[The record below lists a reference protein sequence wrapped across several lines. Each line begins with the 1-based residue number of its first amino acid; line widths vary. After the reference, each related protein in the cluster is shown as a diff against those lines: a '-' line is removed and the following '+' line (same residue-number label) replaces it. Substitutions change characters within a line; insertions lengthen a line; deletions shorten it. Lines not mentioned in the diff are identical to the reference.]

1 MELRDP
7 FPRPPRHAV
16 ASSTSTRLTIFR
28 VLVVIAFVVLAG
40 RLWQLQIVQ
49 GDQYRLK
56 ADTNRFRI
64 EAIDAPRGV
73 VYDRNG
79 DIVVRNQA
87 TFAVTIVPADLPPEE
102 TDRIFRRLA
111 ELLDMPVQGVPAEL
125 GAVSRP
131 GIEDIVEAGRQRD
144 PYSPVLVKAKVPR
157 DVALV
162 IEEAHLSLP
171 GVRIETAPVREYTSG
186 PLLAHILGYMGPIPK
201 EWADVYDAEGY
212 HPDDRI
218 GLTGIEY
225 SFEDALRGDKGQQF
239 VEIDV
244 LGRVLRTIGEPI
256 APTTGNSLYLT
267 LDAELQQDVA
277 DILEDALAELNS
289 SSGVAI
295 VGKPQTGEI
304 LAIVSLPTYDNNLF
318 SGGISARDWEQL
330 TSAELNP
337 LLNRSI
343 AGLYAP
349 GSTFKLIPASA
360 ALQEGV
366 VDLQTR
372 IHDPGMILVKNQY
385 YPNNLDLAQPFY
397 CWLRRGHGSL
407 NIINA
412 IAQSCDVFFY
422 EIAGGF
428 EEFRGLGVD
437 RLAHYSELFGLGAP
451 TGIDLPGEYAGLV
464 PTPDWKRLRFGVDGV
479 WTTGNTYNMGIGQG
493 DVLTTPLQ
501 MFSVVSVVANGG
513 TLYRPLVVQ
522 RVVDAAGKTVGTAQ
536 PDATR
541 KVPVDPAHLAAVRE
555 GMRLAVTS
563 GTAQSSWTHLP
574 TEIAIAGKTGTAEFC
589 EANAAGTDCRR
600 DEDGNL
606 MTHAWFLA
614 FAPYEQPEIAVV
626 VFIDGHGVGR
636 VIEGSQEAAPIA
648 ADIIRTYYGMPLWEP
663 TPTPSSEGP

>member
-16 ASSTSTRLTIFR
+16 ASSTSTRLVVFR
-28 VLVVIAFVVLAG
+28 VLIILGFVVLAG

-56 ADTNRFRI
+56 ADTNRFRV

-87 TFAVTIVPADLPPEE
+87 SFAVTIVPADLPDDPEPV
-102 TDRIFRRLA
+102 FRRLA
-111 ELLDMPVQGVPAEL
+111 ELLDMPVQSIPANL
-125 GAVSRP
+125 GAASRP
-131 GIEDIVEAGRQRD
+131 GIADIVEAGRKRD

-157 DVALV
+157 DLALV
-162 IEEAHLSLP
+162 TEEEHLSLP
-171 GVRIETAPVREYTSG
+171 GVRVETAPVREYTTG
-186 PLLAHILGYMGPIPK
+186 PLLAHILGYMGPIPQ
-201 EWADVYDAEGY
+201 EWADAYDAQGY

-244 LGRVLRTIGEPI
+244 LGRVLRTIGDPI
-256 APTTGNSLYLT
+256 PPTTGDSLYLT
-267 LDAELQQDVA
+267 LDAKLQQEVA
-277 DILEDALAELNS
+277 DILQDALAKLNS

-304 LAIVSLPTYDNNLF
+304 LAMVSLPTYDNNLF
-318 SGGISARDWEQL
+318 SGGISARDWEKL
-330 TSAELNP
+330 ASAELNP

-372 IHDPGMILVKNQY
+372 IHDPGVILVKNQY
-385 YPNNLDLAQPFY
+385 YPNNLSLAQPFY

-407 NIINA
+407 NIVNA

-422 EIAGGF
+422 ELAGGF
-428 EEFRGLGVD
+428 EDFRGLGVD
-437 RLAHYSELFGLGAP
+437 RLAHYAELFGLGAP

-464 PTPDWKRLRFGVDGV
+464 PTPDWKRLRYGADGV

-493 DVLTTPLQ
+493 DVLVTPLQ
-501 MFSVVSVVANGG
+501 MFGVVSVVANGG
-513 TLYRPLVVQ
+513 TLYRPQIVQ
-522 RVVDAAGKTVGTAQ
+522 RVVDAAGRTVATVQ
-536 PDATR
+536 PDAIR
-541 KVPVDPAHLAAVRE
+541 QVPVDPAYLGSVRE

-563 GTAQSSWTHLP
+563 GTAQASWTHLP
-574 TEIAIAGKTGTAEFC
+574 TEVAVAGKTGTAEFC
-589 EANAAGTDCRR
+589 EANEAGTDCIR
-600 DEDGNL
+600 DKDGNL
-606 MTHAWFLA
+606 MTHAWFVA

-626 VFIDGHGVGR
+626 VFIDGRGVGR
-636 VIEGSQEAAPIA
+636 VIEGSQEAAPVA
-648 ADIIRTYYGMPLWEP
+648 ADIIRTYYGLPLWEP
-663 TPTPSSEGP
+663 TPTPSSENP